1 MGSNYYG
8 EGNPGNERGS
18 GFSSSSSSSS
28 SSRKGKKGSSD
39 KPKQPQRGLGVAQL
53 EKIRLH
59 SQLGSNYLPP
69 VHNPYAPSFSQED
82 IRLQTAY
89 SSSSSSLS
97 HSSASSPSYGFR
109 GPHAVMVGLAS
120 VVLSL
125 ELCRLRHGILDQGF
139 EWHPGNA
146 GMGTQ
151 HFAEPCLT
159 TRPFFQPTSEG
170 SINNKNKQDGNNPMG
185 SSSQN
190 TDSSSSEDIDLELRL
205 SL

>member
-8 EGNPGNERGS
+8 EGNPAGNER

-28 SSRKGKKGSSD
+28 SSRKPKKGSSD

-69 VHNPYAPSFSQED
+69 VHNPYAPSFNQED
-82 IRLQTAY
+82 MRLQTAY
-89 SSSSSSLS
+89 SSPSSSFSN
-97 HSSASSPSYGFR
+97 SSSSSPSYGFR
-109 GPHAVMVGLAS
+109 GPHAGMMGLPD
-120 VVLSL
+120 
-125 ELCRLRHGILDQGF
+125 LDRTNIRYGDTQSSSTIAR
-139 EWHPGNA
+139 WHPGNA

-151 HFAEPCLT
+151 HFVEPSLT
-159 TRPFFQPTSEG
+159 TRPFFEPTVEG
-170 SINNKNKQDGNNPMG
+170 SINTKNKQDGNNPRG

-190 TDSSSSEDIDLELRL
+190 TDSSSSQDIDLELRL